1 MVLGASSKLDGGRS
15 EGGRAVTLEVGR
27 GSGLKEGGL
36 PISKLD
42 GGASE
47 GGRAVN
53 LEVVGGWLVFGARLA
68 LQKLSV
74 HASLS
79 KMCSL
84 FEPQKDFEKGVF

>member
-1 MVLGASSKLDGGRS
+1 MC
-15 EGGRAVTLEVGR
+15 E
-27 GSGLKEGGL
+27 
-36 PISKLD
+36 
-42 GGASE
+42 
-47 GGRAVN
+47 GRAVN

-84 FEPQKDFEKGVF
+84 FEPQKDFEKGVFGQKLSLSARVVVDVGFPRAPVEIWQHLVS